1 MWLQNSWWTTARV
14 VFQTKT
20 YKLLSTCTEY
30 TVNKM
35 LGRLLFIPN
44 FLCKACSFST
54 LFFSASLGYWHY
66 KLIKKYP
73 LCCRVSLTTAEYFLI
88 YFSRWINARSCC
100 TIVVQNQ
107 HPKSKIQSHRCRY
120 VARKHEHLLC
130 SKHILFFH
138 PNTALFPSEPFCI
151 DMPILPLCRIDYS
164 IFFFAIKS
172 IPRYNTPESW
182 N

>member
-107 HPKSKIQSHRCRY
+107 HPKSKAIGVAMWPENMNTYFVQSTFYFSTLTLRY
-120 VARKHEHLLC
+120 FLQNPFVLTC
-130 SKHILFFH
+130 PYFLFVG
-138 PNTALFPSEPFCI
+138 
-151 DMPILPLCRIDYS
+151 
-164 IFFFAIKS
+164 
-172 IPRYNTPESW
+172 
-182 N
+182 